1 MRSPVGWPTDMDH
14 DALMDY
20 AADML
25 DLHGPEVDAL
35 TVAENYPR
43 PLSQEELD
51 FVFTVIDAG

>member
-1 MRSPVGWPTDMDH
+1 MDH